1 MWEIQM
7 AKTMTILFTKSDA
20 TWSTTS
26 EAITV
31 INDSTNGAF
40 PDNKPKELI
49 DEDIAAGKAT
59 REHTLISPSSLRV
72 VTVWANDADFNNFTE
87 RKEALYSG
95 SRTPINGFGFD
106 MIIETS

>member
-1 MWEIQM
+1 M

-59 REHTLISPSSLRV
+59 RDYTLISETSLRV
-72 VTVWANDADFNNFTE
+72 DTVWANDADFNNFIE

-95 SRTPINGFGFD
+95 SRSAINGFGYD
-106 MIIETS
+106 MTVETS

>member
-59 REHTLISPSSLRV
+59 RDYTLISETSLRI
-72 VTVWANDADFNNFTE
+72 VTVWANDDDFFKFTE

-95 SRTPINGFGFD
+95 SRTPINGFGFN
-106 MIIETS
+106 MVIESS